1 MHPISPS
8 NASLPPRLDD
18 TSIILL
24 GGAQNTIHPMNDN
37 NGNDLT
43 DTAAA
48 LLSPCIELAGYD
60 MPSSMIV
67 PMINREEEMHQVV
80 QRNPGYFVQV
90 QQQVVDE
97 HTFKKFQ
104 STLYATRHQL
114 NDQDWLKRIEHF
126 LVKLSP
132 SLWERF
138 QALVDHYPAPGPSH
152 QTPPHTPI
160 TDVSTPSV
168 LSARPPLLSQLHEQK
183 YNGQE
188 GLSSCSTST
197 LDTSSS
203 FRYLYDDH
211 GYFFDPQIRQKK
223 SFPTDVMPFLQECK
237 MAMEEEEYGLFV
249 HWLLADSSKIN
260 NEYWESAL
268 YECLNHHPILFLKLK
283 DWIDHELE

>member
-1 MHPISPS
+1 MHPMSPS

-24 GGAQNTIHPMNDN
+24 GGAQNTIHPKNDN
-37 NGNDLT
+37 SGNDLI
-43 DTAAA
+43 DTAA

-90 QQQVVDE
+90 QQQAVDE

-114 NDQDWLKRIEHF
+114 NDQDWLRRIEIF
-126 LVKLSP
+126 LTKLSP

-138 QALVDHYPAPGPSH
+138 QALVDHYPTVPGPSH
-152 QTPPHTPI
+152 QTPPDTPI
-160 TDVSTPSV
+160 SAVSTPTF
-168 LSARPPLLSQLHEQK
+168 LSARPPLLSQLH
-183 YNGQE
+183 NGQE
-188 GLSSCSTST
+188 GSSSCSTST

-223 SFPTDVMPFLQECK
+223 TFRADAAPFLQECK
-237 MAMEEEEYGLFV
+237 VAMEEKEYDLFV
-249 HWLLADSSKIN
+249 HWLFAASSKIN